1 MRTYAAPSHGSY
13 EEPLVPFN
21 EVQMAYLARRIEGL
35 RQLEAAAP
43 PSQQQVDAVV
53 MDRPILPTNT
63 MVWNEVEGDH
73 SLICNWHEQA
83 WQSLSRDAEPI

>member
-1 MRTYAAPSHGSY
+1 
-13 EEPLVPFN
+13 
-21 EVQMAYLARRIEGL
+21 
-35 RQLEAAAP
+35 
-43 PSQQQVDAVV
+43 
-53 MDRPILPTNT
+53 